1 MSDTFSNQNIA
12 MLLAALP
19 IPVLLVGGDG
29 RVAATNAMGQALL
42 GSGAALGQP
51 YVSVLRQP
59 ALVEAVESTI
69 KDKTLHKA
77 RFLVHSD
84 GKEGVYE
91 VHCNPTNA
99 LNDGVLVSFL
109 DISDREQASQMR
121 RDFVANV
128 SHELRTP
135 LTSLMGFIETL
146 QGPAKDDAGARMQF
160 LEIMSSEAARM
171 ERLVS
176 DLLSLSRVEAEERLP
191 LRDKV
196 AIGALLTS
204 VLSSLA
210 PRASETTVEIITEL
224 PEHDLSVR
232 AEADQLRQ
240 VFTNLIENAIKY
252 GGAGGK
258 VLVSL
263 SAVEGQPALRGQ
275 PGVLVKVKDFGA
287 GIDPLHIPRLTERF
301 YRVDSHRS
309 RQVGGTGLGLAIVKH
324 IVQRHRGRLR
334 IDSDLGKGA
343 EFSVLLPQGNA
354 V

>member
-1 MSDTFSNQNIA
+1 
-12 MLLAALP
+12 
-19 IPVLLVGGDG
+19 
-29 RVAATNAMGQALL
+29 
-42 GSGAALGQP
+42 
-51 YVSVLRQP
+51 
-59 ALVEAVESTI
+59 
-69 KDKTLHKA
+69 
-77 RFLVHSD
+77 
-84 GKEGVYE
+84 
-91 VHCNPTNA
+91 
-99 LNDGVLVSFL
+99 
-109 DISDREQASQMR
+109 
-121 RDFVANV
+121 
-128 SHELRTP
+128 
-135 LTSLMGFIETL
+135 
-146 QGPAKDDAGARMQF
+146 MQF

-204 VLSSLA
+204 VLSSLV

-343 EFSVLLPQGNA
+343 EFSVLLPRGDA